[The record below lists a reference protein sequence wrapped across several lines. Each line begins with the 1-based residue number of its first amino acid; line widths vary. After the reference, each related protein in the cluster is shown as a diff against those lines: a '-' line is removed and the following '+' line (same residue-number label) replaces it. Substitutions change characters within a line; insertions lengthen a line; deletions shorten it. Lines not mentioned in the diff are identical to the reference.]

1 VNSARKIR
9 ANRTNARAS
18 TGPRTAEGRNRSARN
33 ARCHGLSVPVLADP
47 VLSQDV
53 AELTRKIAGST
64 PSREL
69 YELARRFAEAQID
82 VRRVRHARYDLL
94 SSAVKDPDYELPS
107 KSGTKANAG
116 RQLATK
122 REGPEKFASI
132 LSDMARQLAAMERYE
147 RRALSRRKVAMRAF
161 DAARRQADA
170 MRRIEKWCYTT
181 TDCRPGRTKP
191 K

>member
-122 REGPEKFASI
+122 REGPEKFVSI

>member
-1 VNSARKIR
+1 MTSSRKIR

-122 REGPEKFASI
+122 REGPEKFVSI
-132 LSDMARQLAAMERYE
+132 LSDMARQLAAMDRYE
-147 RRALSRRKVAMRAF
+147 RRALSRRKLAIRAF
-161 DAARRQADA
+161 DVARRQAGARPPLGRA
-170 MRRIEKWCYTT
+170 MSSEWI
-181 TDCRPGRTKP
+181 
-191 K
+191 

>member
-1 VNSARKIR
+1 MTSSRKIR

-181 TDCRPGRTKP
+181 IDCRSGRTKP

>member
-1 VNSARKIR
+1 VTSSRKIR